1 MKSTLLLSAALVLL
15 VPALPEAAYAQTGG
29 VDTRPANTRAAKRA
43 LEAKKN
49 AATKQA
55 PLYPAATRE
64 SPKQSGDPKLAKQ
77 MEALFKLQEG
87 DGNEDEIIAKAD
99 AVLADGRANA
109 WDKSS
114 AAYLAGSAWQA
125 KDGNDFSNAIKYY
138 QQAVDNNGL
147 HNNNHYRAQLQL
159 AQMLAA
165 EERYP
170 DALAQVDKFLAETK
184 SEDTAAYNIKAQ
196 VLLGMD
202 KPKEAAA
209 VLEKLLASK
218 PDDKKLMMNLASL
231 YQQSGDDAA
240 SVRMFEKMRAAGLL
254 SEQRDYEVGFSLLAN
269 AEGREKDAIALVEE
283 GEKKGVLTPTA
294 SMYSYIGHHYYGEDQ
309 TAKAAEYWTKGAP
322 GSKDGELALN
332 LAKLQVGEEK
342 WAEAKA
348 AAKLAQQKGVKRPG
362 EAWQMLAQAEEG
374 LGNKAAATAAIR
386 EAAKHP
392 ESKKWADAK
401 LRAAGSK

>member
-1 MKSTLLLSAALVLL
+1 
-15 VPALPEAAYAQTGG
+15 
-29 VDTRPANTRAAKRA
+29 
-43 LEAKKN
+43 
-49 AATKQA
+49 
-55 PLYPAATRE
+55 
-64 SPKQSGDPKLAKQ
+64 
-77 MEALFKLQEG
+77 
-87 DGNEDEIIAKAD
+87 
-99 AVLADGRANA
+99 VLADGRANA

-125 KDGNDFSNAIKYY
+125 KDGDNFDNAIKYY
-138 QQAVDNNGL
+138 KLAVDNNGL

-159 AQMLAA
+159 AQMLGA

-170 DALAQVDKFLAETK
+170 EALAQVDKFLSETK
-184 SEDTAAYNIKAQ
+184 AEDTAAYNVKAQ
-196 VLLGMD
+196 VLLGME

-254 SEQRDYEVGFSLLAN
+254 TEQRDYEVGFSLLAN
-269 AEGREKDAIALVEE
+269 TEGRDKDAIALVEE
-283 GEKKGVLTPTA
+283 GEKKGALKPTA
-294 SMYSYIGHHYYGEDQ
+294 AMYSYIGHYYYSEDQ
-309 TAKAAEYWTKGAP
+309 TAKAVEYWSKGAA
-322 GSKDGELALN
+322 GAKDGELALN

-348 AAKLAQQKGVKRPG
+348 AAKLAQEKGVKRPG

-392 ESKKWADAK
+392 ESKKWADAM